1 MVVVI
6 FRSWLRDDF
15 LEEYRTLAP
24 SMLEL
29 ARDMPGFHSFKSFT
43 ADDGVRVSIIEFE
56 NLAAVKAWPDH
67 SEHQEAQILRRER
80 FSFIVSFESM

>member
-15 LEEYRTLAP
+15 LEEYRT
-24 SMLEL
+24 L

-56 NLAAVKAWPDH
+56 NLAAVKAWRDH

-80 FSFIVSFESM
+80 FLFIVSFESM

>member
-43 ADDGVRVSIIEFE
+43 ADDGVIIP
-56 NLAAVKAWPDH
+56 NIKK
-67 SEHQEAQILRRER
+67 RR
-80 FSFIVSFESM
+80 F